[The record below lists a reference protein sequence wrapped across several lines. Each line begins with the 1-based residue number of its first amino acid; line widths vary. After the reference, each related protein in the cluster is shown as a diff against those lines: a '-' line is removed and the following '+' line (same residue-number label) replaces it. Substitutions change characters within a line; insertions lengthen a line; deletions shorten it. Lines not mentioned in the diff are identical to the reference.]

1 MCNPKTATEKYNTQT
16 TLPLEVKEETS
27 KQKRQLSPTFKPY
40 NNRQSF
46 VIFDIEE
53 HIPEHHVVRVV
64 DEMVESIPDEQ
75 LFAYY
80 SGGERSSFH
89 PKMMLKVILYA
100 YSQKVYSCHGIE
112 NLIGENLPAM
122 WLAAMQ
128 NQISG

>member
-53 HIPEHHVVRVV
+53 HIPEHHVARVV

-75 LFAYY
+75 LFAPLLRWRTQFF
-80 SGGERSSFH
+80 S
-89 PKMMLKVILYA
+89 P
-100 YSQKVYSCHGIE
+100 E
-112 NLIGENLPAM
+112 NDA
-122 WLAAMQ
+122 
-128 NQISG
+128 